1 MKNLNYIFLLLF
13 LAACHSKQP
22 EQNDPPANDTASDK
36 VTVAFSPAQINMAEI
51 KTGKLKKRVLS
62 AFVECNGTIELPPS
76 NLATVSAPINGFVKE
91 AYFFPGNHVKKGELL
106 AILQHPDYIK
116 LQQDYLEAK
125 NQVSY
130 LHEEFKRQGEL
141 TVENAASIKSMQKA
155 QSEFRSNEARMLALA
170 AQLKMLGIDPEKI
183 TVDGITPEIKIYA
196 PISGYITRI
205 NANIGKFIDS
215 YEVMY
220 EIVDKS
226 HLHLNLKVYER
237 DMFNLKRGQRISF
250 SILEKEAHP
259 FEARI
264 ETIGQMIDEEL
275 RTIDVHAHI
284 TRPDPSFTPGMFVN
298 AKIYLH
304 DDSLYSLP
312 VTALIKKNEHNFIF
326 VKEGARFVRTPV
338 ETGIEEGDYAE
349 IKNVGEDLKNAVI
362 VTKGAYY
369 LESETDNQTE

>member
-1 MKNLNYIFLLLF
+1 MKKLNYIFLFLF
-13 LAACHSKQP
+13 LAACQSKQP
-22 EQNDPPANDTASDK
+22 EQTDPPANDTASDK
-36 VTVAFSPAQINMAEI
+36 VTVAFSPAQIDMAEI

-62 AFVECNGTIELPPS
+62 AFIECNGTIELPPS
-76 NLATVSAPINGFVKE
+76 NLATVSAPINGFVK
-91 AYFFPGNHVKKGELL
+91 AANFFPGNPVKKGDLL

-116 LQQDYLEAK
+116 LQQDYLETK
-125 NQVSY
+125 NQVNY
-130 LHEEFKRQGEL
+130 LQEEFKRQGEL

-183 TVDGITPEIKIYA
+183 TVEGITPEIKIYA
-196 PISGYITRI
+196 PISGFITKI

-237 DMFNLKRGQRISF
+237 DMFNLRKGQRISF
-250 SILEKEAHP
+250 SILEKETHP

-264 ETIGQMIDEEL
+264 ETIGQMIDEQM

-284 TRPDPSFTPGMFVN
+284 TKPDPAFTPGMFVN
-298 AKIYLH
+298 AKIYLR

-312 VTALIKKNEHNFIF
+312 VTALIKKNEQNFIF
-326 VKEGARFVRTPV
+326 VKEGDRFVRTPV
-338 ETGIEEGDYAE
+338 ETGIEEGEYVE
-349 IKNVGEDLKNAVI
+349 IKNVGENLKNAVI